1 MAMDPE
7 TFEKATG
14 QTKPELDDKIICYC
28 MKGIRSKTA
37 AEQLD
42 DLGYTNVYNYEGRMF
57 IFNRKKKAAP
67 GFEPGT
73 PSLRVKCSTTELY
86 RHGLHLLSSKIQM
99 LLFLN
104 RFLIPVLTALIHRK
118 TDIDKEN

>member
-1 MAMDPE
+1 MNMDPG

-42 DLGYTNVYNYEGRMF
+42 ELGYTNVYNYEGKV
-57 IFNRKKKAAP
+57 ILLKCLLNRKKKAAP

-86 RHGLHLLSSKIQM
+86 RHGLHLLSSKIERV
-99 LLFLN
+99 
-104 RFLIPVLTALIHRK
+104 RFLTLFSIHFEP
-118 TDIDKEN
+118 I

>member
-1 MAMDPE
+1 MDPE

-57 IFNRKKKAAP
+57 ILNRKKKAAP

-104 RFLIPVLTALIHRK
+104 RFLIPVLPALIHRK
-118 TDIDKEN
+118 TDTDKEK